1 MKKLLWFPLLLLPL
15 AASAGQPRSIA
26 LTIQDGGI
34 AQVSETHDLEPPGAD
49 GLIRISP
56 LPATLLPASLNA
68 VPVERGE
75 TIDIVAQRFVFDLLD
90 NDSLFR
96 AHLGRPVVLRQNGT
110 TLSGLIATPPDF
122 ARSTPSLVLAGPD
135 DSPVRLVPDLFS
147 VESIEFSSGPYLART
162 PTLTWQLAA
171 GQAAPAAAQLNYAAA
186 GLAWSA
192 FHEAILA
199 DDSRSIALSTR
210 VRLQNRTGREFA
222 NARVRLALTDKG
234 QYAPLVPDAA
244 DPRAS
249 RLPALR
255 YSADGQS
262 WIPERAAAAAAILT
276 TYDLPQALTL
286 PAGADVY
293 ASLSSSA
300 TLPAETQ
307 YVYDG
312 VRFDRYQRNRR
323 TDWTFGTESSPV
335 VETRLAFKNG
345 SSAPLPPGEF
355 RLLQGQANGPLE
367 WIGTDWLPALPP
379 GGSATLDLGPAA
391 GLSGR
396 RIRTGYAEV
405 VPLKVSE
412 ETFEITL
419 DNQTGED
426 RTLTVIEHFYRG
438 ENHEI
443 TAASAEHAPG
453 TDPHSIQFQ
462 VPVKAGSQKSFT
474 YTVRYT
480 W

>member
-1 MKKLLWFPLLLLPL
+1 MKKLLWLPLLPLAL
-15 AASAGQPRSIA
+15 AASAGPPRSIA

-34 AQVSETHDLEPPGAD
+34 VQVSETHDLEAPGAD
-49 GLIRISP
+49 GLIRIHP

-96 AHLGRPVVLRQNGT
+96 AHLGHSVVLHQNGT

-122 ARSTPSLVLAGPD
+122 TRPTPSLVLAGPD
-135 DSPVRLVPDLFS
+135 APVRLVPDLFS
-147 VESIEFSSGPYLART
+147 VDSIEFSPGPNLARA
-162 PTLTWQLAA
+162 PTVAWQLAA
-171 GQAAPAAAQLNYAAA
+171 GQSAPASAQLNYAAA
-186 GLAWSA
+186 GLAWAA

-210 VRLQNRTGREFA
+210 VRLRNRTGREFA

-234 QYAPLVPDAA
+234 QYAPLVPDAS
-244 DPRAS
+244 DPRAAK
-249 RLPALR
+249 PPVLR
-255 YSADGQS
+255 YSADGLS
-262 WIPERAAAAAAILT
+262 WVPERAAASAAILA

-286 PAGADVY
+286 PSGADVY
-293 ASLSSSA
+293 ASLA
-300 TLPAETQ
+300 TTPSIPVETQ
-307 YVYDG
+307 YIYDG

-335 VETRLAFKNG
+335 VETRLAFQNT
-345 SSAPLPPGEF
+345 SAAALPPGEF
-355 RLLQGQANGPLE
+355 RLLKGQANRPLE

-396 RIRTGYAEV
+396 RIRTGYSEV
-405 VPLKVSE
+405 VPLKVSD

-419 DNQTGED
+419 DNQSGED

-438 ENHEI
+438 EAHEI

-453 TDPHSIQFQ
+453 ADPHSIQFQ
-462 VPVKAGSQKSFT
+462 VPVKAGTRKSFT

>member
-1 MKKLLWFPLLLLPL
+1 MNKLTWLLLLLLPL
-15 AASAGQPRSIA
+15 AAFAGPPRSIA

-49 GLIRISP
+49 GLVRISP

-68 VPVERGE
+68 VPIERGE
-75 TIDIVAQRFVFDLLD
+75 TIAIVAQRFVFDLLD

-96 AHLGRPVVLRQNGT
+96 AHIGCPVVLHQNGT

-135 DSPVRLVPDLFS
+135 SPVRLIPDLFS
-147 VESIEFSSGPYLART
+147 VESIEFSSGPFLART
-162 PTLTWQLAA
+162 PTLVWQLAA
-171 GQAAPAAAQLNYAAA
+171 GQPPPAAAQLNYAAA

-199 DDSRSIALSTR
+199 DNFRSIDLSTR

-222 NARVRLALTDKG
+222 NARIRLALTDKG

-244 DPRAS
+244 DPRAAK
-249 RLPALR
+249 PPVLR
-255 YSADGQS
+255 YSADGTAMV
-262 WIPERAAAAAAILT
+262 PERAAASAAIVA

-286 PAGADVY
+286 PSGVDIYAG
-293 ASLSSSA
+293 LSSA
-300 TLPAETQ
+300 AAIPVDIQ
-307 YVYDG
+307 YIYDG

-323 TDWTFGTESSPV
+323 TDWTFGTESAPV
-335 VETRLAFKNG
+335 VETRLTFKNEQA
-345 SSAPLPPGEF
+345 APLPPGEF
-355 RLLQGQANGPLE
+355 RLLKGQGNRPLE

-379 GGSATLDLGPAA
+379 GGSATLNLGPAA

-396 RIRTGYAEV
+396 RIRTGYSEV

-419 DNQTGED
+419 DNQTGDD
-426 RTLTVIEHFYRG
+426 RTITVIEHFYRG
-438 ENHEI
+438 DNHEI

-453 TDPHSIQFQ
+453 AEPHSIQFST
-462 VPVKAGSQKSFT
+462 PVKAGTRQAFT